1 MANSPAEGSECNC
14 VCMSLC
20 AGKNRLWF
28 SFLISVK
35 TIKKGEEILSNA
47 LPYDKEWE
55 KI

>member
-1 MANSPAEGSECNC
+1 

-35 TIKKGEEILSNA
+35 TIKKGEEILSKA